1 MPNPPAASDSSDMA
15 QRFAAAGIIP
25 PAERAAG
32 TFANAQ
38 RLLSAQHW
46 LRQPRSVAAEPS
58 NTFSLAPKEPV

>member
-1 MPNPPAASDSSDMA
+1 MLTPTAAPDTGEMA
-15 QRFAAAGIIP
+15 RRFAAAGIIP
-25 PAERAAG
+25 PTEFAAG